1 MNRLKAIVE
10 AVISQIRRIDG
21 GENYNF
27 ALSVERVI
35 SGYAGHDQTDQ
46 YPCVCVIGASLDGS
60 SFADQE
66 SRNVPFTV
74 ELLGYVQEEQ
84 DALNEALKLASDI
97 ETAVFMDET
106 LGELVWGLSTRLEVS
121 ALNESSLGGVLMEIK
136 GVTFK

>member
-1 MNRLKAIVE
+1 
-10 AVISQIRRIDG
+10 
-21 GENYNF
+21 
-27 ALSVERVI
+27 
-35 SGYAGHDQTDQ
+35 
-46 YPCVCVIGASLDGS
+46 
-60 SFADQE
+60 
-66 SRNVPFTV
+66 VPFTV

-106 LGELVWGLSTRLEVS
+106 LGGLVWGLSTRLEVS